1 MREDDKKSVNQYIR
15 FSGMAVQMGVVIG
28 AGTYLG
34 VWLDERFPNEFSGF
48 TVACSLLAVGV
59 SMFLVIKQVQQLN
72 KNK

>member
-1 MREDDKKSVNQYIR
+1 MRPDDKKSVNQYIR
-15 FSGMAVQMGVVIG
+15 FSGMALQMGVVIA

-34 VWLDERFPNEFSGF
+34 VWLDEEYPNNFSGF
-48 TVACSLLAVGV
+48 TVGCSLLAVFL